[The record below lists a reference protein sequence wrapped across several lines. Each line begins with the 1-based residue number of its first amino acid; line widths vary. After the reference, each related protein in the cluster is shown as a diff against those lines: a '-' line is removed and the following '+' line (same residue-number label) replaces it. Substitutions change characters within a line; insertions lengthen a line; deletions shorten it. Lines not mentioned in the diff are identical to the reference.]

1 MNLWKLQIRDVFEA
15 LLYPEEVLVG
25 HHGRYVAH
33 KRCGTHLIRAVYEY
47 ESMPVLVTVY
57 FPSVVF

>member
-33 KRCGTHLIRAVYEY
+33 ERYTFNKGCLRV
-47 ESMPVLVTVY
+47 
-57 FPSVVF
+57 